1 MAHSGDEYDA
11 YDLSEFS
18 AIDFMYIDS
27 LSRRERND
35 SAAVPKV
42 VTGVAQGR
50 IDTNGSGGPQ
60 IPVVLEPAANES
72 VVVKAATGRNRTRD
86 VICAAED
93 AGKSEAT
100 DSHHTYKLYMVSP
113 YERHRS
119 SGILSVSDLVGPA
132 WYVLNSDRHWSWTN
146 HNPISGVR
154 FNLTM
159 DFVKEG
165 HSQSPTDLIPSC
177 LPRVKLSQ

>member
-1 MAHSGDEYDA
+1 MVHSGDEYDA

-18 AIDFMYIDS
+18 ATDFVHIDS
-27 LSRRERND
+27 LARRERND
-35 SAAVPKV
+35 CAAVPEV
-42 VTGVAQGR
+42 VTGLAQGR
-50 IDTNGSGGPQ
+50 MDTNGSGGPQ

-72 VVVKAATGRNRTRD
+72 VVVKAASGRSWT
-86 VICAAED
+86 AAED

-100 DSHHTYKLYMVSP
+100 DPHHTHKLHTGSP

-132 WYVLNSDRHWSWTN
+132 WYVLNSDRHWSWIT

-154 FNLTM
+154 FNLIM
-159 DFVKEG
+159 DFVKGG
-165 HSQSPTDLIPSC
+165 HSPSPTDLMPSS
-177 LPRVKLSQ
+177 LPTVKSLQ